1 MRIFGT
7 ICAGCARAPHIALYI
22 QKQPYIRK
30 NTCIGDFDS
39 VGCGESLIPRGGALS
54 QQKEEKGKEGEKEGK
69 KKRRGIQL
77 MILLAISVL
86 CSSIIS
92 YTMLKAFLLIK
103 FALPQTHVTISHIT
117 CQMKIY
123 VVSVVS

>member
-7 ICAGCARAPHIALYI
+7 ICAGCARAPHIALYV
-22 QKQPYIRK
+22 QKKPYVRK
-30 NTCIGDFDS
+30 NTWLYLAVLNIGDFDS

-86 CSSIIS
+86 CSSII
-92 YTMLKAFLLIK
+92 Y
-103 FALPQTHVTISHIT
+103 HIQ
-117 CQMKIY
+117 C
-123 VVSVVS
+123 